1 MILIIH
7 RDASYLSEP
16 KAHIREGCHFFVDY
30 QNFQNYRET
39 NGDVHTVLKIMKTVM
54 GSAAEA
60 QVGALFNNGQE
71 AEPIRITLHKMG
83 HTQPATPMQTDNST
97 ANSIKNN
104 TVHKKNQQPWICTFI
119 LFNIESNKTIP
130 MYYGNQAWKTCEIIL
145 PNITRRTT
153 TNKYGQYNSIH
164 RIPQRELL

>member
-1 MILIIH
+1 MDSKI
-7 RDASYLSEP
+7 
-16 KAHIREGCHFFVDY
+16 
-30 QNFQNYRET
+30 FQNDRET
-39 NGDVHTVLKIMKTVM
+39 NGDVHTVLKIMKNVM

-83 HTQPATPMQTDNST
+83 NTQPAKPMQTENSA

-104 TVHKKNQQPWICTFI
+104 TVHKKNQKPWIYTFI

-130 MYYGNQAWKTCEIIL
+130 MYYGNQAWKTCKIII

-153 TNKYGQYNSIH
+153 TNKYGEYATIQS
-164 RIPQRELL
+164 IPQRELL